1 MSINKFV
8 FDMKTGKLIDVESY
22 DQTIAVKA
30 KQIRESYIDW
40 TSVSQH
46 HLCSV
51 IICLACAALF
61 TAVVSG
67 IHDALTFVISFMIAS
82 AWVMVDSWMTSPN
95 VSVKFKE
102 ILVPARFLDIEN
114 TVNIAASTKY
124 NNGLIAW
131 NPSEE
136 TVTIYT
142 SHRFLDKLNMYQNC
156 GGVVVAQAKTEEPF
170 IIRSQEPLSPI
181 LVDKMKTAQAG
192 FESRKD
198 RMPFEVEDAA
208 LYFSWDYGKMTLD
221 PKIVDWLKSIVYVF
235 QAKP

>member
-1 MSINKFV
+1 MI
-8 FDMKTGKLIDVESY
+8 GVESY
-22 DQTIAVKA
+22 DQTIAVTA
-30 KQIRESYIDW
+30 KRIRESHIDW
-40 TSVSQH
+40 TAVSQH
-46 HLCSV
+46 HLLSV

-67 IHDALTFVISFMIAS
+67 MQESLIFTISFLIAS
-82 AWVMVDSWMTSPN
+82 AWVLVDSWMTSPS

-102 ILVPARFLDIEN
+102 IPVPARFLDIEN
-114 TVNIAASTKY
+114 TVNIAASTKN

-142 SHRFLDKLNMYQNC
+142 SHRFLDRLNMYQNC
-156 GGVVVAQAKTEEPF
+156 GGAVVAQAETEEPF

-192 FESRKD
+192 FESRKA

-208 LYFSWDYGKMTLD
+208 LYFSWGYDKMTLD
-221 PKIVDWLKSIVYVF
+221 PKIVDWLKLIVFVS
-235 QAKP
+235 QTSPKS